1 MTDLAILSDDRHP
14 LPDRNVEEDV
24 VDRLRVLEDLLKINL
39 LIRFRLGSGNFTSLK
54 KQLGITKI
62 LLKNYIGDRNTL
74 SSIVFT
80 FKVFS

>member
-1 MTDLAILSDDRHP
+1 

>member
-1 MTDLAILSDDRHP
+1 LTDLAILSDDRHP

>member
-1 MTDLAILSDDRHP
+1 

-62 LLKNYIGDRNTL
+62 LLKTI
-74 SSIVFT
+74 
-80 FKVFS
+80 